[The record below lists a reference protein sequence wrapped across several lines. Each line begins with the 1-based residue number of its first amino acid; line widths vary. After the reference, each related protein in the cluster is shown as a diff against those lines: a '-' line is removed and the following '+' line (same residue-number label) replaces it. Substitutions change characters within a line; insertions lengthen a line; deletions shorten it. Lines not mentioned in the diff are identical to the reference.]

1 MTPREKLQLSYELA
15 FFPPRLNMFTG
26 KLRTA
31 SCPVDSDFLEA
42 LDDARRL
49 HLALPSKGYASQRAL
64 ERLAIYQARS
74 RAYRMPDFIDAVRQK
89 IGRPALSETQVPCR
103 LVRDIAIPQGES
115 RRKRGTLRTTGSE
128 VEKR

>member
-1 MTPREKLQLSYELA
+1 MTPREKLQLSYEIA
-15 FFPPRLNMFTG
+15 FFPPCLNVFTG

-31 SCPVDSDFLEA
+31 SCLVDSDFLEA

-115 RRKRGTLRTTGSE
+115 RRKRGTLRTTGSD
-128 VEKR
+128 V